1 MNDGSGAVAEPA
13 SGGALMATAPQRDRP
28 LFTKK
33 SLCAYLG
40 VSQSTL
46 DRLVS
51 AGQLISCRI
60 GGQVR
65 FRPDDV
71 EAFIAANQGVD
82 R

>member
-1 MNDGSGAVAEPA
+1 MNDGSSGVAQPVP
-13 SGGALMATAPQRDRP
+13 GGALMTAAPQRDRP

-51 AGQLISCRI
+51 AGKLVSCRI

-65 FRPDDV
+65 FRPADV
-71 EAFIAANQGVD
+71 EAFIAANQGVE

>member
-1 MNDGSGAVAEPA
+1 MHQATNRIAAGAAEGTSTSVAPA
-13 SGGALMATAPQRDRP
+13 PARP

-51 AGQLISCRI
+51 AGKLASCRI

-71 EAFIAANQGVD
+71 EDFIAATKE
-82 R
+82 

>member
-1 MNDGSGAVAEPA
+1 MDERRSGLAEPA
-13 SGGALMATAPQRDRP
+13 PSSALTTAAPQRERP

-51 AGQLISCRI
+51 AGQLVSCRI

-65 FRPDDV
+65 FRPADV
-71 EAFIAANQGVD
+71 EAFIAANQGS
-82 R
+82 

>member
-1 MNDGSGAVAEPA
+1 MHQATNRIPAGTGDGTSASVAPA
-13 SGGALMATAPQRDRP
+13 LSRP

-40 VSQSTL
+40 VSPSTL

-51 AGQLISCRI
+51 AGTLVSCRI

-71 EAFIAANQGVD
+71 ENFIARTKD
-82 R
+82 

>member
-1 MNDGSGAVAEPA
+1 MREATTEAVPPAEA
-13 SGGALMATAPQRDRP
+13 DSTP

-51 AGQLISCRI
+51 AGKLASCRI

-65 FRPDDV
+65 FRPADV
-71 EAFIAANQGVD
+71 EEFIAAA
-82 R
+82 RE

>member
-1 MNDGSGAVAEPA
+1 MHSATSGIGERAGAGAVATA
-13 SGGALMATAPQRDRP
+13 VSATNGP

-46 DRLVS
+46 DRLVG
-51 AGQLISCRI
+51 AGKLASCRI

-71 EAFIAANQGVD
+71 EEFIVATKEQNP
-82 R
+82 

>member
-1 MNDGSGAVAEPA
+1 MQQATNRIAAGAADGTSTSVAEGPA
-13 SGGALMATAPQRDRP
+13 RP

-40 VSQSTL
+40 VSQSTV

-51 AGQLISCRI
+51 AGKLASCRI

-71 EAFIAANQGVD
+71 EDFIAAAKE
-82 R
+82 